1 MKKAPARATTSKNAP
16 VVKAVVKHAKTRKQC
31 AQELGFDPFGDDDET
46 AQAHVQACADEA
58 LAAPIT
64 APMAGLPA
72 GPASAIDRSAGLRLA
87 ARSLFWSGWRL
98 THIAKHLDIPRTT
111 LYGWHKSE
119 KWDSATPFER
129 VGGALETRL
138 ITLINKDQKTG
149 GDFKEIDLLHR
160 QMVHQ
165 ARIEKYNRTGKDGDL
180 NPNLANRNAGP
191 KKKPEKNEFSPEEV
205 EKLRIAFLDGCF
217 DYQRLWWENVNRRT
231 RAILKSRQIGATY
244 YFAREAFIDA
254 LLTGRNQIFLS
265 ASRAQAYLF
274 RNYIIAFAKEVTG
287 ITLQGDP
294 LKLANGAELY
304 FLGTNSKTA
313 QGYHGNLYFDE
324 FFWTNNFKELNDVA
338 AGMASHKKWHI
349 TYSST
354 PSSIQHPAYALWS
367 GKHLAERK
375 LEIDISHAM
384 LAGGHLGADGIWR
397 NIITVEDAERGGCT
411 LFDIAD
417 LRLRNAADVF
427 SNLYMCHFTDDAQAV
442 FGLQLLQRCM
452 VDSWDAWRKD
462 FKPFAER
469 PFGHKRVW
477 VGYDPSHT
485 GDKAALVVLA
495 PPEKPG
501 GKFRL
506 IYRLQLHGLDF
517 EAQAAAIKKVCETYN
532 VEKMTIDATGLGNG
546 VYQLVRKFFPQA
558 IALHYTLERKTLLVL
573 KAQAVMRAGRLEFD
587 SGDKDMAAA
596 FMSVK
601 KELTASGKS
610 ITYTSGRSTE
620 TGHGDLA
627 WATMHA
633 LSHEPLEEGT
643 GLATIKTKSF
653 MEFSE

>member
-1 MKKAPARATTSKNAP
+1 MKKAPEKVTPSRRSPAA
-16 VVKAVVKHAKTRKQC
+16 KAVTKHAKSRDQC
-31 AQELGFDPFGDDDET
+31 AKDLGFDPLADIT
-46 AQAHVQACADEA
+46 ARADVA
-58 LAAPIT
+58 AAAPIA
-64 APMAGLPA
+64 APVGGLPA
-72 GPASAIDRSAGLRLA
+72 GPASAIDRSAGLRLT

-98 THIAKHLDIPRTT
+98 THIAQHLEIPRTT
-111 LYGWHKSE
+111 LYGWHKAE
-119 KWDSATPFER
+119 KWDSATPMER
-129 VGGALETRL
+129 IGGALETRL
-138 ITLINKDQKTG
+138 IKLINKDQKTG

-160 QMVHQ
+160 QLERQ
-165 ARIEKYNRTGKDGDL
+165 ARIEKYQQSGKEKHL
-180 NPNLANRNAGP
+180 TPSIEARNAGP
-191 KKKPEKNEFSPEEV
+191 KKKPEKNYISPEDV
-205 EKLRIAFLDGCF
+205 TKLRDAFLDGCF
-217 DYQRLWWENVNRRT
+217 DYQRLWWAHLDERT

-274 RNYIIAFAKEVTG
+274 RNYIVSFAKEVLG

-294 LKLANGAELY
+294 LVLANGATLY

-338 AGMASHKKWHI
+338 TGMASHKKWRI

-354 PSSIQHPAYALWS
+354 PSSIQHQAYALWS

-375 LEIDISHAM
+375 LEIDISHAA
-384 LAGGHLGADGIWR
+384 LAGGVLGADGIWR
-397 NIITVEDAERGGCT
+397 NIVTVEDAERGGCD
-411 LFDIAD
+411 LFDINN
-417 LRLRNAADVF
+417 LRLTKSEDVF
-427 SNLYMCHFTDDAQAV
+427 ANLYMCNFTDDTHAV
-442 FGLQLLQRCM
+442 FGLQLLQGCM

-469 PFGHKRVW
+469 PYGRKPVW

-495 PPEKPG
+495 PPDKPG
-501 GKFRL
+501 GKFRV

-517 EAQAAAIKKVCETYN
+517 EDQAAQIKKVCDTYN
-532 VEKMTIDATGLGNG
+532 VEKMTVDSTGIGNG
-546 VYQLVRKFFPQA
+546 VAQLVEKFYPRLNKLQ
-558 IALHYTLERKTLLVL
+558 YSLERKTMLVL
-573 KAQAVMRAGRLEFD
+573 KAQAVMRAKRLEFD

-601 KELTASGKS
+601 KELTPSGRS
-610 ITYTSGRSTE
+610 ITYTSGRTAE

-627 WATMHA
+627 WATMQA
-633 LSHEPLEEGT
+633 LSHEALEEGT
-643 GLATIKTKSF
+643 GLASVQTKSIV
-653 MEFSE
+653 EFSE